1 MWLRTRIFIHKNIK
15 HYPDGRWHHVWA
27 SAKSLQC
34 CPTLWDPMDCNPPGS
49 SVHGISQ
56 AKYWN
61 GLPFPSP
68 EDLPDPGIESASL
81 LSPALQAGSLPTKP
95 PGKFSSCSYL
105 PTFLHWYI
113 YWFHLFINQTKHA
126 FSKFFFCL
134 FFLLL
139 VMKSHRLSFSWA
151 IFSQLGKAW

>member
-1 MWLRTRIFIHKNIK
+1 MHACMLSHFSHVQLFGPHELYLTRLFCPWDSPGKNTGVDSCALLQVIF
-15 HYPDGRWHHVWA
+15 
-27 SAKSLQC
+27 
-34 CPTLWDPMDCNPPGS
+34 PTQEYEPM
-49 SVHGISQ
+49 
-56 AKYWN
+56 
-61 GLPFPSP
+61 SP
-68 EDLPDPGIESASL
+68 V
-81 LSPALQAGSLPTKP
+81 SPALQAGSLPTKP
-95 PGKFSSCSYL
+95 PGKSSSCSYL

-126 FSKFFFCL
+126 FSKFCFCL